1 VVKVK
6 IGNNEY
12 IITPLPPRLAPHN
25 AFYSELLQRK
35 PSSVQEAE
43 EIGAS
48 IKELTELVLKAT
60 VTPTPPE
67 EHYTQLYNAVTEL
80 TNKVLSQSFFPT
92 ASKQGSVLSSP
103 NKQTSQ

>member
-1 VVKVK
+1 MKVK

-12 IITPLPPRLAPHN
+12 TVTPLPPRLAPHN

-35 PSSVQEAE
+35 PSSVEEAQ
-43 EIGAS
+43 EIG
-48 IKELTELVLKAT
+48 KNLGELCEIILTAT
-60 VTPTPPE
+60 VTPTPRE
-67 EHYTQLYNAVTEL
+67 EHYTQLYNAVVEL
-80 TNKVLSQSFFPT
+80 TNRVLSQSFFPT